1 MLMIKGMTVS
11 LEIRTKTGIDELN
24 RDIYSSD
31 WVDVP
36 NVLVAPVSSD
46 DQLSSLELH
55 GKKAVYQLA
64 IPKGDTHIWD
74 DRLVRFFGQ
83 TWHVFGAP
91 ETGIEENIPLSW
103 NTKWKVET
111 YE

>member
-1 MLMIKGMTVS
+1 MRIKGITVS
-11 LEIRTKTGIDELN
+11 LQVRTVAGKDALN
-24 RDIYSSD
+24 HEYYSTD
-31 WVDVP
+31 WVDVE
-36 NVLVAPVSSD
+36 NVLVSPVSAE
-46 DQLSSLELH
+46 DQITSVQLH
-55 GKKAVYQLA
+55 GKKAIYQIA
-64 IPKGDTHIWD
+64 IPKGDEHIWD

-103 NTKWKVET
+103 NTKWKVEA